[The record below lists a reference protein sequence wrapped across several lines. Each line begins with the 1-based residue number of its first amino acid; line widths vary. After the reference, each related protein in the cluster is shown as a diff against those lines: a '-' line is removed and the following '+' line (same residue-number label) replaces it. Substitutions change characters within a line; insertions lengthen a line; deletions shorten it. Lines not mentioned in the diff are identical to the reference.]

1 MQPVDIMPRRFLS
14 ACAGLLLL
22 MLPALQAQAAEEI
35 EIPLSDGSDAFVTRY
50 AAEGDTLVVWFPS
63 EFGISPR
70 QGGVAE
76 ALAARGIETW
86 LPDLHA
92 TWFLPVG
99 RYSLTKTDPAF
110 LKEILQA
117 ARTESGKRIYLMAP
131 GRTAAL
137 GLSAIRQ
144 WQVEGMQPNT
154 FGGAI
159 LLHPKLYASTPQGGE
174 VAEFIPVASATNVPV
189 YLIQPGNSAYYWRS
203 KDIRNK
209 LEEGGASVYLH
220 ILDEVGDG
228 FYARPDYSEEEARMT
243 RKLPG
248 LLDRAVML
256 LSETAQVPLTA
267 AGMPDQPDS
276 ETLKESHASS
286 AALLRPYTGDR
297 ETPPLSLETLDG
309 ERIELHRYRGKVVVL
324 NFWATWCPPC
334 VEEIPSLERLRKLR
348 HDQGLEVLS
357 VDVGEEPEKV
367 RAFLE
372 DKPVG
377 YPVALDPE
385 ARAFKAWNT
394 YAFPTTFLLD
404 RSHRIRY
411 AVFGA
416 FAWDSR
422 EVLDAVDAL
431 LGEQPGN

>member
-1 MQPVDIMPRRFLS
+1 MQKQHYRNLLARI
-14 ACAGLLLL
+14 GLLLL
-22 MLPALQAQAAEEI
+22 LATPAKAAEEI

-117 ARTESGKRIYLMAP
+117 ARIESGKRIYLMAP

-144 WQVEGMQPNT
+144 WQVEGMQRNT

-174 VAEFIPVASATNVPV
+174 AAEFIPVASATNVPV
-189 YLIQPGNSAYYWRS
+189 YLIQPGNSAYFWRS

-243 RKLPG
+243 RKLPE
-248 LLDRAVML
+248 LLERALML
-256 LSETAQVPLTA
+256 LSETTEVPLSA
-267 AGMPDQPDS
+267 ARMQEQSGTGLPENS
-276 ETLKESHASS
+276 GAAS

-297 ETPPLSLETLDG
+297 ETPPLSLETIDG
-309 ERIELHRYRGKVVVL
+309 ERIELQSYRGKVVVL

-348 HDQGLEVLS
+348 HDRGLEVLS

-377 YPVALDPE
+377 YPVALDPQ

-394 YAFPTTFLLD
+394 YAFPTTFVLD

>member
-1 MQPVDIMPRRFLS
+1 MHKQHYRNLLARI
-14 ACAGLLLL
+14 GLLLL
-22 MLPALQAQAAEEI
+22 LATPAKAAEEI

-144 WQVEGMQPNT
+144 WQVEGMQRNT

-174 VAEFIPVASATNVPV
+174 AAEFIPVASATNVPV

-228 FYARPDYSEEEARMT
+228 FYARPEYSAEEARMT
-243 RKLPG
+243 RTLPE
-248 LLDRAVML
+248 LLERALML
-256 LSETAQVPLTA
+256 RSETTEVPLSA
-267 AGMPDQPDS
+267 ARMQEQSGTGLPENS
-276 ETLKESHASS
+276 GAAS

-297 ETPPLSLETLDG
+297 ETPPLSLETIDG

-348 HDQGLEVLS
+348 HDRGLEVLS

-377 YPVALDPE
+377 YPVALDPQ

-394 YAFPTTFLLD
+394 YAFPTTFVLD

>member
-1 MQPVDIMPRRFLS
+1 MQKQHYRNLLARI
-14 ACAGLLLL
+14 GLLLL
-22 MLPALQAQAAEEI
+22 LATPAKAAEEI

-117 ARTESGKRIYLMAP
+117 ARIESGKRIYLMAP

-144 WQVEGMQPNT
+144 WQVEGMQRNT

-174 VAEFIPVASATNVPV
+174 AAEFIPVASATNVPV

-243 RKLPG
+243 RKLPE
-248 LLDRAVML
+248 LLERALML
-256 LSETAQVPLTA
+256 LSETTEVPLSA
-267 AGMPDQPDS
+267 ARMQEQSGTGLPENS
-276 ETLKESHASS
+276 GAAS

-297 ETPPLSLETLDG
+297 ETPPLSLETIDG

-348 HDQGLEVLS
+348 HDRGLEVLS

-367 RAFLE
+367 RTFLE

-377 YPVALDPE
+377 YPVALDPH

-394 YAFPTTFLLD
+394 YAFPTTFVLD

-431 LGEQPGN
+431 LGEQPGT

>member
-1 MQPVDIMPRRFLS
+1 MHKQHYRSFL
-14 ACAGLLLL
+14 ARIGLLLL
-22 MLPALQAQAAEEI
+22 LATPAKAAEEI

-70 QGGVAE
+70 QDGVAE
-76 ALAARGIETW
+76 ALAARGIEIW

-117 ARTESGKRIYLMAP
+117 ARTQSGKRIYLMAP

-144 WQVEGMQPNT
+144 WQVEGMQKHT

-174 VAEFIPVASATNVPV
+174 AAEFIPVASATNVPL

-228 FYARPDYSEEEARMT
+228 FYARPDYSEEEGRMT

-248 LLDRAVML
+248 LLQRAVML
-256 LSETAQVPLTA
+256 LSETTEVPLA
-267 AGMPDQPDS
+267 AARMQEQSGTGLPENS
-276 ETLKESHASS
+276 GAAS

-309 ERIELHRYRGKVVVL
+309 EWIELHRYRGKVVVL

-348 HDQGLEVLS
+348 HDRGLEVLS

-377 YPVALDPE
+377 YPVALDPQ

-394 YAFPTTFLLD
+394 YAFPTTFVLD